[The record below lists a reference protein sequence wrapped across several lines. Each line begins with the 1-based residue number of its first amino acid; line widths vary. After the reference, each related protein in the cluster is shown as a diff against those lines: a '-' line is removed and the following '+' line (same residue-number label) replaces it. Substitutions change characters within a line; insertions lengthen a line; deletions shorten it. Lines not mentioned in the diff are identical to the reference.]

1 MEETRV
7 LYMSFR
13 NGMGNIC
20 TLTVEDPREDIEEEE
35 ILEVMNLIKDKNIF
49 LPSGFQI
56 VECVSAKVVDAQTT
70 EFDLKV

>member
-13 NGMGNIC
+13 NVMGNIC

-35 ILEVMNLIKDKNIF
+35 VVEVMNLIKDKNIF
-49 LPSGFQI
+49 APSGYDI

-70 EFDLKV
+70 EFDLLV

>member
-13 NGMGNIC
+13 NAMGNIC
-20 TLTVEDPREDIEEEE
+20 TLTVEDPKEDIEEEQV
-35 ILEVMNLIKDKNIF
+35 IEVMNLIKDKNVF
-49 LPSGFQI
+49 LPSGYKI

-70 EFDLKV
+70 EFDLEV